1 MLTGLERFVRI
12 VVERETLVPRSQA
25 PPEAKTRCIVIS
37 YKGGGGGC
45 NHLVINAQ
53 MAHRIRISG

>member
-25 PPEAKTRCIVIS
+25 PPEAKTRYLANESLDLIS
-37 YKGGGGGC
+37 FK
-45 NHLVINAQ
+45 
-53 MAHRIRISG
+53 

>member
-25 PPEAKTRCIVIS
+25 PPEAKTRYFINNNKLILR
-37 YKGGGGGC
+37 Y
-45 NHLVINAQ
+45 NILVLIKLRHNK
-53 MAHRIRISG
+53 

>member
-37 YKGGGGGC
+37 YKGGGGVMQPSRNQC
-45 NHLVINAQ
+45 ANSI
-53 MAHRIRISG
+53 

>member
-37 YKGGGGGC
+37 YKGGGGG
-45 NHLVINAQ
+45 VDAT
-53 MAHRIRISG
+53 IS